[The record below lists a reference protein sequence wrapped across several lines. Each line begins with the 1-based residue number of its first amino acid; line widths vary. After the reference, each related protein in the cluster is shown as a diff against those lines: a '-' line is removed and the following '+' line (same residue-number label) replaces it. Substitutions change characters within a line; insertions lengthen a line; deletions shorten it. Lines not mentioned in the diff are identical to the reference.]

1 MPTLKVDLQEGFSG
15 ETVVILLNGR
25 EVYRNVA
32 KTRTQIGLADSRS
45 FDLPPQHLTLEVT
58 IPLSGVSESLDL
70 DLLQDAYVGV
80 TVLSDGA
87 ISLRSSS
94 EPFGYL

>member
-1 MPTLKVDLQEGFSG
+1 LKVDLQEGFSG